1 MNKKKIFLFFIILTS
16 IPFILDLILRVIW
29 LIPFPAIAD
38 QKDWLGFLGSYLGI
52 VVSILIVLWQ
62 QNNEK
67 NQEVRGL
74 LLYIKDILEYNCEN
88 YKKEYIEELNNQAA
102 SLIWCPNLYQEKIK
116 LKNFELTRE
125 EVLLLYKN
133 DYAGIV
139 KLNEK
144 IKETLNDYSL
154 TISEENSF
162 KEVESLLKN
171 FIKKGKFPKEIMVL
185 LDILINLSQY
195 FYYEEKIT
203 LNISII
209 NIKLEELK
217 QKILLKKD
225 FKLNFLQEKN
235 NLIEFLEFCKPFKN
249 DYETFKE
256 KYIRG
261 LILLFKIA
269 FSYNYELGIILNK
282 AIYKKIKLF
291 QFDKYFDL
299 SNEIKNIQ
307 QLIINKYDKKI
318 F

>member
-195 FYYEEKIT
+195 FYYGRENNSKYKYNKYKIRRVET
-203 LNISII
+203 ENF
-209 NIKLEELK
+209 IKK
-217 QKILLKKD
+217 KIL
-225 FKLNFLQEKN
+225 N
-235 NLIEFLEFCKPFKN
+235 
-249 DYETFKE
+249 
-256 KYIRG
+256 
-261 LILLFKIA
+261 
-269 FSYNYELGIILNK
+269 
-282 AIYKKIKLF
+282 
-291 QFDKYFDL
+291 
-299 SNEIKNIQ
+299 
-307 QLIINKYDKKI
+307 
-318 F
+318 